1 MKHPFHAV
9 LALVLVPVLLI
20 TAGFLWFSADAL
32 RAPRQPP
39 HCDGIVALTGGPN
52 RIDTSLTLLREGY
65 GQRLL
70 ISGVDR
76 HATLA
81 QVLSE
86 ARVSVPSVMTSRI
99 TLGRRAVT
107 TIGNGIETAEW
118 ARSQGIRSV
127 VVVTAGYHIRRAMM
141 EIHRAAPE
149 LVLEPYPVRS
159 PAPEHILTRHGAI
172 LMMREYGKWLGSL
185 LGVTRRAPLAPG
197 S

>member
-1 MKHPFHAV
+1 MKHPFHAA
-9 LALVLVPVLLI
+9 LAVVLVPVLLLM
-20 TAGFLWFSADAL
+20 AGFLWFSADAL

-52 RIDTSLTLLREGY
+52 RIDTSLNLLREGY
-65 GQRLL
+65 GRQLL
-70 ISGVDR
+70 ISGVER

-86 ARVSVPSVMTSRI
+86 ARVPVPPVMASRI

-118 ARSQGIRSV
+118 ARFQGMRSV
-127 VVVTAGYHIRRAMM
+127 IVVTAGYHIRRAMM

-159 PAPEHILTRHGAI
+159 PVLEHVLTRHGAV
-172 LMMREYGKWLGSL
+172 LMMREYSKWLGAL
-185 LGVTRRAPLAPG
+185 LGVTRRAPLAAG